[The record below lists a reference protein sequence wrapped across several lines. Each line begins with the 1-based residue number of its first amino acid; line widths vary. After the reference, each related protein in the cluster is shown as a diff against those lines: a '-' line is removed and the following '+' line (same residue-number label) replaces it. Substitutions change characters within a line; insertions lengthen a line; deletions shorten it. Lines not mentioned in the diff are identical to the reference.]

1 MALTKKFLKTK
12 PVCKVTFSYEAP
24 ELEEVALVG
33 DFNDWNAEATP
44 LKKLKNGTFKVVV
57 DLETKK
63 EYEYKFLSNG
73 NYINDL
79 EADAMVYN
87 SYANAEN
94 SLVKL

>member
-57 DLETKK
+57 ERHT
-63 EYEYKFLSNG
+63 SNTRFISNLIVF
-73 NYINDL
+73 NYLNVPGL
-79 EADAMVYN
+79 A
-87 SYANAEN
+87 
-94 SLVKL
+94 